1 MCPIASTARN
11 AYDGYGESKL
21 FKVNFTSLTKCGT
34 IEFRQMGSITDHA
47 KIIHWIQFIIKFCA
61 TALDANEYPSA
72 EEIVEHEAEEE
83 VFDMLLF
90 GRGQIREVLAS

>member
-1 MCPIASTARN
+1 MCPVTATARN

-47 KIIHWIQFIIKFCA
+47 KIIHWIRFIIKFCA
-61 TALDANEYPSA
+61 LDVNEPSA

-83 VFDMLLF
+83 AFDILWF
-90 GRGQIREVLAS
+90 GRGQIREALAL